1 MATPSLTT
9 HSLPGAIGPIGLEV
23 RAARRDRRGPAVVMV
38 PGFKSFPTWGWYPPT
53 ADRLAR
59 AGCTTITVNLSGS
72 GADERGEFT
81 RLDRFAR
88 NTFGAEIHDL
98 ATVLEALGRRDLDVA
113 PPSSVGLLGHSRGG
127 VAVLA
132 NAGRPEVRSLV
143 TWSAISS
150 VIRWDE
156 GTRAEWRRRGQLEIP
171 NVRTGQ
177 TMTVGL
183 ALLDEVERD
192 AGAALDLDRLARAV
206 RVPWLIV
213 HGTAD
218 ESVPFEEGRALAAS
232 SGAPDTRFLEVDGAG
247 HTFGVAHPWAGSTP
261 AFDRVLSETVA
272 WFARHLP

>member
-9 HSLPGAIGPIGLEV
+9 HSLPGAIGPIGVEV
-23 RAARRDRRGPAVVMV
+23 RAARRGRRGPAVVIV
-38 PGFKSFPTWGWYPPT
+38 PGFKSFPTWGFYPST
-53 ADRLAR
+53 ADRFAR
-59 AGCTTITVNLSGS
+59 AGCTAVTVNLSGS

-88 NTFGAEIHDL
+88 NTFGAEIQDL
-98 ATVLEALGRRDLDVA
+98 ATVLEGLGRGDLGVDA
-113 PPSSVGLLGHSRGG
+113 PSGVGLLGHSRGG

-150 VIRWDE
+150 VVRWDE
-156 GTRAEWRRRGQLEIP
+156 SSRAEWRRRGVLDVP

-183 ALLDEVERD
+183 TLLDEVERD
-192 AGAALDLDRLARAV
+192 AAGALDLDRLARAV
-206 RVPWLIV
+206 RVPWLII
-213 HGTAD
+213 HGTGD
-218 ESVPFEEGRALAAS
+218 ESVPFAEGRALAAAN
-232 SGAPDTRFLEVDGAG
+232 GAPDTRFVEVDGAG

-261 AFDRVLSETVA
+261 AFERVLSETVG
-272 WFARHLP
+272 WFARHLA

>member
-9 HSLPGAIGPIGLEV
+9 HSLPGAVGPIGVEV
-23 RAARRDRRGPAVVMV
+23 RTARRARPGPAVVLV
-38 PGFKSFPTWGWYPPT
+38 PGFKSFPAWGFYPFT
-53 ADRLAR
+53 GDRLAR
-59 AGCTTITVNLSGS
+59 AGCAAVTVNLSGS

-88 NTFGAEIHDL
+88 NTFGAEIEDL
-98 ATVLEALGRRDLDVA
+98 AAVLEALGRGDLGVA
-113 PPSSVGLLGHSRGG
+113 APSSLGLLGHSRGG

-132 NAGRPEVRSLV
+132 NAGRPEVRALV
-143 TWSAISS
+143 TWSTIAS
-150 VIRWDE
+150 VVRWDA
-156 GTRAEWRRRGQLEIP
+156 GTRAEWRRLGQLDVP

-177 TMTVGL
+177 TMAVGL

-192 AGAALDLDRLARAV
+192 AGGALDLDRLARAV

-218 ESVPFEEGRALAAS
+218 ESVAFAEGRALAGAS
-232 SGAPDTRFLEVDGAG
+232 GTPDTRFVEVDGAG
-247 HTFGVAHPWAGSTP
+247 HTFGIAHPWAGSTP

-272 WFARHLP
+272 WFARHLA